1 MSYDFLDTIKE
12 NERAILKLVRIYADQ
27 HEDQK
32 DLYQEIIYQLWK
44 SFHSFQGNS
53 KISTWIYKVALN
65 TSLAHINFKNK
76 YSKTISIQD
85 IGLQFEENNDTQL
98 EEKITEMYQHIKQ
111 LNEIDKAIVFLFLE
125 GKSYDEIADI
135 MGFTTTNIGTRLN
148 RIKMKLKNQIA
159 K

>member
-12 NERAILKLVRIYADQ
+12 NERVILKLVRIYADQ

-44 SFHSFQGNS
+44 SFHSFQRNS

-65 TSLAHINFKNK
+65 TSLAHINLKNK
-76 YSKTISIQD
+76 HSKTISIQD
-85 IGLQFEENNDTQL
+85 IVLQFEENNDTQL

>member
-12 NERAILKLVRIYADQ
+12 NERAIFKLVRIYADQ
-27 HEDQK
+27 YDDQK

-65 TSLAHINFKNK
+65 TSLTHINLKNK
-76 YSKTISIQD
+76 HSKTISIQD

-98 EEKITEMYQHIKQ
+98 EEKITEMYQYIKQ

-125 GKSYDEIADI
+125 GKSYDEITDI

-148 RIKMKLKNQIA
+148 RIKIKLKNQIA

>member
-44 SFHSFQGNS
+44 SFHSFQRNS

-65 TSLAHINFKNK
+65 TSLAHINLKNK
-76 YSKTISIQD
+76 HSKTISIQD
-85 IGLQFEENNDTQL
+85 IVLQFEENNDTQL

>member
-44 SFHSFQGNS
+44 SFQSFQGNS

-76 YSKTISIQD
+76 HSKTISIKD
-85 IGLQFEENNDTQL
+85 IGLQFEENNDF
-98 EEKITEMYQHIKQ
+98 IWD
-111 LNEIDKAIVFLFLE
+111 LNTLSWLI
-125 GKSYDEIADI
+125 
-135 MGFTTTNIGTRLN
+135 
-148 RIKMKLKNQIA
+148 Q
-159 K
+159 

>member
-76 YSKTISIQD
+76 HSKTISIQD